1 MQVLFQ
7 DLRYGLRRLLRQPGL
22 SVLIIMILALGAGV
36 NSALF
41 SLVNAMLLRP
51 LPYEDADSLSM
62 IWNANLQ
69 KNIEKRPLSP
79 QVFHEL
85 VSQNQVFEQIAA
97 FVANSDVRFTIT
109 GRGEP
114 ERVQG
119 AIVSANFFQ
128 TMGVAAEHGHAFTS
142 ADEGHAENVDVIL
155 SHRLWERLFG
165 ADPGQIGKPLT
176 LNERSYN
183 IIGVMP
189 ASFDFPVG
197 VELWVA
203 DPLRAGEVLNSALPI
218 TYALRVVARSRDGV
232 GRAQVQ
238 ESLRVIGYRLRQEFQ
253 EERLGV
259 ELRAVPLR
267 EQIYGDIR
275 YSLLILFAATG
286 FVLLIACANI
296 ANLLLARA
304 ATRQHEISVRAAL
317 GATRWRIIRQLFTEN
332 VLLAALGGGA
342 GLLLCAGLIRAIMS
356 MWPAAAP
363 PLSGVSIDYRVLGF
377 TLVVILLTGLLF
389 GLMPALNVSRADLN
403 ELLKEGSTRSSA
415 GFSRQRL
422 LDLVVVC
429 EIALALLLSIGSVL
443 MIQTFLRITNTN
455 LGFEPQHLLTLKLS
469 LSKLKYPNGDRQTL
483 FYQQALRRIAALPG
497 VEYAGA
503 ANFLPLGTSN
513 FQALFLVEGKPIPD
527 AGEEPTANSVSVS
540 PDYFKAMG
548 IQLTRG
554 RFFNE
559 GEAKESQRV
568 VIINETAARRFWPE
582 DDPVGRRLKLQGNWC
597 EIVGV
602 VRDVKQS
609 LAGDAPVGA
618 QIYMPYTQFDFAW
631 PYMYVV
637 VKTSLDQPASLAASV
652 RGAIWA
658 EDQYQPIE
666 NLKTFDQIISD
677 TLSQQRFT
685 TLLLITF
692 AFIAVAL
699 AVVGIYGVMAY
710 SISQRTHEIGIRM
723 ALGAQT
729 RDILRLVMKRGLTIM
744 LLGVAVGLG
753 LAAITTRVMT
763 SLLYGL
769 SATDPLVFLLASLL
783 FIAVSIGAVLVP
795 ARKATKIDPLVAMR
809 YD

>member
-1 MQVLFQ
+1 L
-7 DLRYGLRRLLRQPGL
+7 
-22 SVLIIMILALGAGV
+22 ILALGAGA

-41 SLVNAMLLRP
+41 SVVNAMMLRP
-51 LPYEDADSLSM
+51 LPYEEADNLLM
-62 IWNANLQ
+62 IWESNLQ
-69 KNIEKRPLSP
+69 KNIERRPISP
-79 QVFHEL
+79 QVFEEL
-85 VSQNQVFEQIAA
+85 VNQNQVFEQIAA
-97 FVANSDVRFTIT
+97 FVASSDVKFTIT

-114 ERVQG
+114 ERVPG

-128 TMGVAAEHGHAFTS
+128 TMGVAAEHGRAFTPAGDQQAQNS
-142 ADEGHAENVDVIL
+142 EVIL
-155 SHRLWERLFG
+155 SHHLWERLFG
-165 ADPGQIGKPLT
+165 GDPGQLGKPLT

-189 ASFDFPVG
+189 ASFDFPLG

-203 DPLRAGEVLNSALPI
+203 DPARAAEAMNSALTI
-218 TYALRVVARSRDGV
+218 TYAYRVVARQKSGV
-232 GRAQVQ
+232 GMAQVR
-238 ESLRVIGYRLRQEFQ
+238 ESLRVIGYRLQQEFQ
-253 EERLGV
+253 GAREGV
-259 ELRAVPLR
+259 EFRAVPLR

-286 FVLLIACANI
+286 FVLLIACANT

-304 ATRQHEISVRAAL
+304 ATRQHEISVRTAL
-317 GATRWRIIRQLFTEN
+317 GATRGRIIRQLFTEN
-332 VLLAALGGGA
+332 ILLAVLGGGA

-356 MWPAAAP
+356 MWPAAAT
-363 PLSGVSIDYRVLGF
+363 PLNGVTIDYRVLGF
-377 TLVVILLTGLLF
+377 TFAVMLVTGLLF
-389 GLMPALNVSRADLN
+389 GLAPALNVSRADLN
-403 ELLKEGSTRSSA
+403 ELLKEGSTRSSS
-415 GFSRQRL
+415 GFGRQRL
-422 LDLVVVC
+422 LDLVVIC

-443 MIQTFLRITNTN
+443 MIQTFLRVTSTD
-455 LGFEPQHLLTLKLS
+455 LGFAPQNLLTMKIS
-469 LSKLKYPNGDRQTL
+469 LSKLKYPNSDRQTH
-483 FYQQALRRIAALPG
+483 FYQQVLRRIAALPG

-503 ANFLPLGTSN
+503 TNFLPLGSGN
-513 FQALFLVEGKPIPD
+513 FQTLFLVEGKPIPD
-527 AGEEPTANSVSVS
+527 AGEEPAANSVSIS
-540 PDYFKAMG
+540 PDYFKTMG
-548 IQLTRG
+548 IQLARG
-554 RFFNE
+554 RFFTE
-559 GEAKESQRV
+559 QESKESQRV
-568 VIINETAARRFWPE
+568 VIINETTARRFWPDE
-582 DDPVGRRLKLQGNWC
+582 DPVGRRLKFQGNWC

-602 VRDVKQS
+602 VKDVKQS
-609 LAGDAPVGA
+609 LAGDVPVGA
-618 QIYMPYTQFDFAW
+618 QIYVPHTQFDFPW

-637 VKTSLDQPASLAASV
+637 VRSSVGKPANLAAPV

-666 NLKTFDQIISD
+666 NVITFEQIISD

-710 SISQRTHEIGIRM
+710 TISQRTHEIGIRM

-744 LLGVAVGLG
+744 LLGVGVGLA
-753 LAAITTRVMT
+753 LAAATTHVMS

-783 FIAVSIGAVLVP
+783 FIAVATGAVLFP